1 VPGKTQPRVYAEAL
15 EQVVNANR
23 LDYSTFSIIEHFF
36 FAKFGASP
44 NPFAFFGKASKRTRN
59 HHEEFL
65 RHALPRDDQDRHRL
79 GRHAC

>member
-44 NPFAFFGKASKRTRN
+44 NPFAFFGKASKRT
-59 HHEEFL
+59 L
-65 RHALPRDDQDRHRL
+65 RHALPRDDQERHL